1 LSKASRKRVAGD
13 ALKTV
18 VHSITDEVAGVHAHG
33 LRMARGVVKDIE
45 KDIAGAA
52 AEWVEGQSSD
62 SPFTARQYLSL
73 WRAIGGEDAQW
84 QIRLR
89 RVILDA
95 LSEGAGRASKLA
107 AKHIVQEVHAQHTGL
122 SVDVKKAVA
131 HVHGQM
137 IKRARLAA
145 KRQVEIIRRDIK
157 RRLRASVLH
166 GDTIGQ
172 MMERMSK

>member
-1 LSKASRKRVAGD
+1 VC
-13 ALKTV
+13 
-18 VHSITDEVAGVHAHG
+18 
-33 LRMARGVVKDIE
+33 
-45 KDIAGAA
+45 
-52 AEWVEGQSSD
+52 SSD
-62 SPFTARQYLSL
+62 L
-73 WRAIGGEDAQW
+73 
-84 QIRLR
+84 
-89 RVILDA
+89 
-95 LSEGAGRASKLA
+95 
-107 AKHIVQEVHAQHTGL
+107 VQEVHAQHTGL